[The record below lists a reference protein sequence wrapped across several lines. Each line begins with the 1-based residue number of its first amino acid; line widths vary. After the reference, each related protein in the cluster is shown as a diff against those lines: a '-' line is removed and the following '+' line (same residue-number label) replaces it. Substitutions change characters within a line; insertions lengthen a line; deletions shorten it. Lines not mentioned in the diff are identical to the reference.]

1 MSTMRNEVTLAVLAL
16 LAGCAGPRPAVP
28 PDANITPPADW
39 RTTSDPP
46 GPELSATWWDAF
58 GDPGL
63 TRIVAAAIADNDD
76 VKIAAARVEE
86 LMGQAAFARAQRL
99 PEVDGKVIYQR
110 DRSINPAYGIPQVEN
125 VTEPVVTFSFD
136 TDLFGRLRA
145 ADAASRA
152 NLLGT
157 RAAQADVRLLVAA
170 TAARDWFTLRSL
182 DARLATLRQ
191 TLDAR
196 EQTLKLV
203 RRRVSVG
210 YAAQLDLAQAE
221 AEYRAT
227 EQQIPAT
234 ELAIRRTEDALSIL
248 LGRNPG
254 SIDRGDAATEPVLP
268 PVPTALP
275 SSLLRRRPDI
285 VEAEEHVVAA
295 DRALDAS
302 RAAFMPDLRL
312 SADWGHVTST
322 ILDNH
327 PVDVFTIGASILA
340 PIFDAGRLK
349 AQEDSA
355 AARRNQA
362 AFAYRKAALGAF
374 GQVEDALAA
383 TQHLH
388 EQLDSLQAQKSA
400 LERTLQIATQRYK
413 SGYAPF
419 LDQLDAQR
427 NLLSVQLA
435 IAQAQADQLN
445 AYVTLFQAL
454 GGGWDRSLVGG
465 DQQNA
470 SARQP
475 LASR

>member
-1 MSTMRNEVTLAVLAL
+1 MSTKQSSTALAL
-16 LAGCAGPRPAVP
+16 LALMAACAGPRPAAP
-28 PDANITPPADW
+28 PDAKIDPPATW
-39 RTTSDPP
+39 RTTPDHL
-46 GPELSATWWDAF
+46 GPDLSATWWEAF

-63 TRIVAAAIADNDD
+63 TRIVAAALADNDD
-76 VKIAAARVEE
+76 VRIAAARVEE
-86 LMGQAAFARAQRL
+86 LMGQADFARAQRL
-99 PEVDGKVIYQR
+99 PEVNGEVVYQR

-145 ADAASRA
+145 ADAAARA
-152 NLLGT
+152 NLLGS

-210 YAAQLDLAQAE
+210 YAAQLDLQQAE
-221 AEYRAT
+221 AEYQAT
-227 EQQIPAT
+227 RQQIPAT

-254 SIDRGDAATEPVLP
+254 GIDRGDPVAEPMP
-268 PVPTALP
+268 PTVPPAVP

-285 VEAEEHVVAA
+285 VEAEERVVAA
-295 DRALDAS
+295 DRGLDAS

-327 PVDVFTIGASILA
+327 PIDVFTVGASILA

-349 AQEDSA
+349 AQENSA
-355 AARRNQA
+355 AARRDQA
-362 AFAYRKAALGAF
+362 AFAYRKAALEAF

-383 TQHLH
+383 TQRLH
-388 EQLDSLQAQKSA
+388 EQLDALQAQKSA
-400 LERTLQIATQRYK
+400 LEKTLQIATERYK
-413 SGYAPF
+413 SGYSPF

-435 IAQAQADQLN
+435 IAQAQADELN
-445 AYVTLFQAL
+445 AYVTLFQTL
-454 GGGWDRSLVGG
+454 GGGWDRSELE
-465 DQQNA
+465 
-470 SARQP
+470 SAPHKRT
-475 LASR
+475 

>member
-1 MSTMRNEVTLAVLAL
+1 MPAMRTKATLAVVAL
-16 LAGCAGPRPAVP
+16 LAGCAGPRPAAP
-28 PDANITPPADW
+28 PDAKIEPPAAW
-39 RTTSDPP
+39 RTTPDHP

-63 TRIVAAAIADNDD
+63 TRIVAAALAGNDD
-76 VKIAAARVEE
+76 VRIAAARVEE
-86 LMGQAAFARAQRL
+86 LMGQADFAHAQRL
-99 PEVDGKVIYQR
+99 PEVNGEVVYQR
-110 DRSINPAYGIPQVEN
+110 DRSINPAFGRPQVEN
-125 VTEPVVTFSFD
+125 VTEPVVTFAFD

-145 ADAASRA
+145 ADAAARA

-157 RAAQADVRLLVAA
+157 RAAQADLRLLVAA

-182 DARLATLRQ
+182 DARLATLHQ
-191 TLDAR
+191 TLAAR

-210 YAAQLDLAQAE
+210 YAAQLDLEQAE
-221 AEYRAT
+221 AEYQAT
-227 EQQIPAT
+227 RQQIPAT
-234 ELAIRRTEDALSIL
+234 ELAIRRMEDALSVL

-254 SIDRGDAATEPVLP
+254 SIDRGDPAAEPVLP
-268 PVPTALP
+268 PVPAALP

-295 DRALDAS
+295 DRGLDAS

-322 ILDNH
+322 ILDNR
-327 PVDVFTIGASILA
+327 PIDVFTIGASILA

-349 AQEDSA
+349 AQENSA
-355 AARRNQA
+355 AARRDQA
-362 AFAYRKAALGAF
+362 AFGYRKAALEAF

-383 TQHLH
+383 TQRLH

-400 LERTLQIATQRYK
+400 LEKTLKIATERYK
-413 SGYAPF
+413 SGYSPF

-435 IAQAQADQLN
+435 IAQAQADEFN

-454 GGGWDRSLVGG
+454 GGGWDKSLL
-465 DQQNA
+465 A
-470 SARQP
+470 SAPARP
-475 LASR
+475 T

>member
-1 MSTMRNEVTLAVLAL
+1 MSAMCNKAALAVVAL
-16 LAGCAGPRPAVP
+16 LAGCAGPRPGLP
-28 PDANITPPADW
+28 PEAKVEAPAAW
-39 RTTSDPP
+39 RTTPDRA
-46 GPELSATWWDAF
+46 GPELSPTWWDAF

-63 TRIVAAAIADNDD
+63 TRVVTAALANNDD
-76 VKIAAARVEE
+76 VRIAAARVEE
-86 LMGQAAFARAQRL
+86 LMGQSDFARAQRMPQL
-99 PEVDGKVIYQR
+99 DGTAVYQR
-110 DRSINPAYGIPQVEN
+110 DRSINPAFGIPQVEN
-125 VTEPVVTFSFD
+125 VTEPIVTFSFD

-145 ADAASRA
+145 ADAAARA

-182 DARLATLRQ
+182 DSRLATLRQ
-191 TLDAR
+191 TLAAR

-227 EQQIPAT
+227 ERQIPPT
-234 ELAIRRTEDALSIL
+234 ELAIRRMEDALSIL

-254 SIDRGDAATEPVLP
+254 GIERDDSSADPALP
-268 PVPTALP
+268 SVPTAVP
-275 SSLLRRRPDI
+275 SLLLRRRPDM
-285 VEAEEHVVAA
+285 VEAEERVVAA

-312 SADWGHVTST
+312 SADWGHATST
-322 ILDNH
+322 LLHNH
-327 PVDVFTIGASILA
+327 PVDVFSIGSSILA
-340 PIFDAGRLK
+340 PIFDAGRLR

-355 AARRNQA
+355 AARRDQA
-362 AFAYRKAALGAF
+362 AFAYRKAALEAF

-383 TQHLH
+383 TQRLH
-388 EQLDSLQAQKSA
+388 QQLDSLQAQKSA
-400 LERTLQIATQRYK
+400 LEKTLQIASERYR
-413 SGYAPF
+413 SGYSPF

-435 IAQAQADQLN
+435 IAQAQADELN
-445 AYVTLFQAL
+445 AHVTLFQAL
-454 GGGWDRSLVGG
+454 GGGWDRALLDGEPPSSSGKR
-465 DQQNA
+465 A
-470 SARQP
+470 
-475 LASR
+475 

>member
-1 MSTMRNEVTLAVLAL
+1 MPAMRNKAALAALATLAL
-16 LAGCAGPRPAVP
+16 LAGCAGPRSSLP
-28 PDANITPPADW
+28 PDAKIAPPAAW
-39 RTTSDPP
+39 RTTSDHP
-46 GPELSATWWDAF
+46 GAELSATWWDAF
-58 GDPGL
+58 SDPGL
-63 TRIVAAAIADNDD
+63 TRIVAAALADNDD

-99 PEVDGKVIYQR
+99 PEIDGAVVYER
-110 DRSINPAYGIPQVEN
+110 DRSINPAYGIPQTGN
-125 VTEPVVTFSFD
+125 ATEPVVSFSFD
-136 TDLFGRLRA
+136 ADLFGRLRA
-145 ADAASRA
+145 ADAATRA

-170 TAARDWFTLRSL
+170 TAARGWFTLRSL
-182 DARLATLRQ
+182 DARLETLQQ
-191 TLDAR
+191 TLAAR

-234 ELAIRRTEDALSIL
+234 ELAIRRTEDALSVL

-254 SIDRGDAATEPVLP
+254 SIERSDPVAEPVPP

-312 SADWGHVTST
+312 SADWGEVTST
-322 ILDNH
+322 ILHNH
-327 PVDVFTIGASILA
+327 PVDVFTIGASVLA

-355 AARRNQA
+355 AARRDQA
-362 AFAYRKAALGAF
+362 AFAYRKAALEAF

-383 TQHLH
+383 TQRLH
-388 EQLDSLQAQKSA
+388 EQLDSLEAQKSA
-400 LERTLQIATQRYK
+400 LERTLQIASERYK
-413 SGYAPF
+413 SGYSPF

-435 IAQAQADQLN
+435 IAQAQADELN
-445 AYVTLFQAL
+445 AYVTLFQSL
-454 GGGWDRSLVGG
+454 GGGWDRSLMEG
-465 DQQNA
+465 DQQKA
-470 SARQP
+470 SA
-475 LASR
+475 SRT

>member
-1 MSTMRNEVTLAVLAL
+1 MPAMRTKATLAVVAL
-16 LAGCAGPRPAVP
+16 LAGCAGPRPAAP
-28 PDANITPPADW
+28 PDAKIEPPAAW
-39 RTTSDPP
+39 RTTPDHP

-63 TRIVAAAIADNDD
+63 TRIVAAALAGNDD
-76 VKIAAARVEE
+76 VRIAAARVEE
-86 LMGQAAFARAQRL
+86 LMGQADFAHAQRL
-99 PEVDGKVIYQR
+99 PEVNGEVVYQR
-110 DRSINPAYGIPQVEN
+110 DRSINPAFGRPQVEN
-125 VTEPVVTFSFD
+125 VTEPVVTFAFD

-145 ADAASRA
+145 ADAAARA

-157 RAAQADVRLLVAA
+157 RAAQADLRLLVAA

-182 DARLATLRQ
+182 DARLATLHQ
-191 TLDAR
+191 TLAAR

-210 YAAQLDLAQAE
+210 YAAQLDLEQAE
-221 AEYRAT
+221 AEYQAT
-227 EQQIPAT
+227 RQQIPAT
-234 ELAIRRTEDALSIL
+234 ELAIRRMEDALSVL

-254 SIDRGDAATEPVLP
+254 SIDRGDPATEPVLP
-268 PVPTALP
+268 PVPAALP

-295 DRALDAS
+295 DRGLDAS

-322 ILDNH
+322 ILDNR
-327 PVDVFTIGASILA
+327 PIDVFTIGASILA

-349 AQEDSA
+349 AQENSA
-355 AARRNQA
+355 AARRDQA
-362 AFAYRKAALGAF
+362 AFGYRKAALEAF

-383 TQHLH
+383 TQRLH

-400 LERTLQIATQRYK
+400 LEKTLKIATERYK
-413 SGYAPF
+413 SGYSPF

-435 IAQAQADQLN
+435 IAQAQADEFN

-454 GGGWDRSLVGG
+454 GGGWDKSLL
-465 DQQNA
+465 A
-470 SARQP
+470 SAPARP
-475 LASR
+475 T

>member
-1 MSTMRNEVTLAVLAL
+1 MSAMHARAALVASAL

-28 PDANITPPADW
+28 PDAKVDPPAAW
-39 RTTSDPP
+39 RTMPDQV

-63 TRIVAAAIADNDD
+63 TRIVAAALADNDD
-76 VKIAAARVEE
+76 IRIAAARVEE
-86 LMGQAAFARAQRL
+86 LRGQADFARAQRL
-99 PEVDGKVIYQR
+99 PEVDGAVAYQR

-136 TDLFGRLRA
+136 ADLFGRLRA
-145 ADAASRA
+145 ADAAARA

-170 TAARDWFTLRSL
+170 TAARDWFALRSL

-196 EQTLKLV
+196 AQTLALV

-234 ELAIRRTEDALSIL
+234 ELAIRRMEDALSIL
-248 LGRNPG
+248 LGRDPG
-254 SIDRGDAATEPVLP
+254 AIERGDPATQPVLP
-268 PVPTALP
+268 SIPVAVPA
-275 SSLLRRRPDI
+275 SLLRRRPDI

-302 RAAFMPDLRL
+302 RAAFMPDLHL
-312 SADWGHVTST
+312 SADWGHATST
-322 ILDNH
+322 LLDNH
-327 PVDVFTIGASILA
+327 PVDVFSIGASILA
-340 PIFDAGRLK
+340 PILDAGRLK
-349 AQEDSA
+349 AQQGSA
-355 AARRNQA
+355 AARRDQA
-362 AFAYRKAALGAF
+362 AFAYRKAALEAF

-383 TQHLH
+383 TQRLH

-400 LERTLQIATQRYK
+400 LERTLQIASARYR

-435 IAQAQADQLN
+435 IAQAQADELA

-454 GGGWDRSLVGG
+454 GGGWDKSLLE
-465 DQQNA
+465 DSPQKA
-470 SARQP
+470 AAKRT
-475 LASR
+475 